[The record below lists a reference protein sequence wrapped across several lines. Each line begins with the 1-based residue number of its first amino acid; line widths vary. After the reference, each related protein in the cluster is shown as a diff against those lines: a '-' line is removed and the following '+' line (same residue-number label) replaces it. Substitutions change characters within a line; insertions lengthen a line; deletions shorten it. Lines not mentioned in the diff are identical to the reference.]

1 MRPGISRPKDMTD
14 KVQSVEHIYE
24 FLAQFL
30 IAYSFQLLGAVL
42 VLVAGVLIAGWVAK
56 WLLRLQEKRNVDPTL
71 RQFIASAVRLLLIG
85 LAIVIALGNI
95 GISITPLIAAI
106 GGLAVGAS
114 LALQGPISNY
124 GAGLIIILTRVF
136 RVGDTITVRGQSGI
150 VRSISLGATVLAAE
164 DAENIVI
171 PNRQIAGEIH
181 RNSFANRI
189 IEGKIG
195 IANGEDIERAIML
208 TRTAIRS
215 SDGIAAD
222 PPPQIGIES
231 FGEFTIQIGYRIWV
245 PSVRYFELLYRV
257 NSAVLSALTGAG
269 IQIGRR
275 FSPP

>member
-1 MRPGISRPKDMTD
+1 MAEALQDR
-14 KVQSVEHIYE
+14 VQSVEHIYE
-24 FLAQFL
+24 FVVQFL
-30 IAYSFQLLGAVL
+30 IAYSFQLLGAIVVL
-42 VLVAGVLIAGWVAK
+42 IAGILIAGWVAK

-85 LAIVIALGNI
+85 LAVVIALGNI

-124 GAGLIIILTRVF
+124 GAGLIIILTRIF

-164 DAENIVI
+164 DGEDIVI

-189 IEGKIG
+189 IEGRIG
-195 IANGEDIERAIML
+195 VAYGEDIERAIVL

-215 SDGIAAD
+215 SDGVMAD
-222 PPPQIGIES
+222 PPAQVGVES
-231 FGEFTIQIGYRIWV
+231 FGEFTIQIGYRVWV

-257 NSAVLSALTGAG
+257 NSAVLAALTGAG
-269 IQIGRR
+269 IHVARR
-275 FSPP
+275 FTPL

>member
-1 MRPGISRPKDMTD
+1 MADAVQE
-14 KVQSVEHIYE
+14 KVQSFEHIYE
-24 FLAQFL
+24 FVAQFL
-30 IAYSFQLLGAVL
+30 IAYSFQLLGAIVVL
-42 VLVAGVLIAGWVAK
+42 IAGMVIAGWVAK

-124 GAGLIIILTRVF
+124 GAGLIIILTRIF
-136 RVGDTITVRGQSGI
+136 RVGDTITVRGQSGV
-150 VRSISLGATVLAAE
+150 VRSINLGATVLAAE
-164 DAENIVI
+164 DGEAIVI

-181 RNSFANRI
+181 RNSLANRI

-195 IANGEDIERAIML
+195 VAYGEDIERAIML
-208 TRTAIRS
+208 TRTAVRA
-215 SDGIAAD
+215 SDGVLSD
-222 PPPQIGIES
+222 PPAQVGIES
-231 FGEFTIQIGYRIWV
+231 FGEFTVQIGYRVWV

-257 NSAVLSALTGAG
+257 NSAVFAALTGAG
-269 IQIGRR
+269 IHVARR
-275 FSPP
+275 FTPP